1 MPTVLITEPI
11 DPAGTALLD
20 RAGLDWAFA
29 SATDEKTLAREAAD
43 ARAMIVRVAPV
54 TAAVLGAAPH
64 LRVVAKHGVG
74 CDNIDVAHLSARN
87 VPMAI
92 SAGANAQSV
101 AEHTLALL
109 LAAARRLREQ
119 DAAMRAGAFN
129 RRHELIATDLHG
141 ARALVIGYGRVGSR
155 VARLLR
161 AFGVDVTVAD
171 IRPLEPEA
179 RAEGL
184 AFVHDF
190 REALPCADIVCLHV
204 PLDASTAGMLDRAT
218 FARFKPNAVF
228 VNCARGG
235 VMDEA
240 ALEWALEH
248 GPLAAAGVDVFTQ
261 EPTPADHPLFARDD
275 IVVSPHT
282 GAASRG
288 AVVAMA
294 TMAAENVIAGLQGEL
309 LPERVFNLDALEKL
323 DLEASKQPA

>member
-1 MPTVLITEPI
+1 MARVLVTEPI
-11 DPAGTALLD
+11 NPAGTALLD
-20 RAGLDWAFA
+20 AAGLDWAFA
-29 SATDEKTLAREAAD
+29 SAPDEDTLAREVAD
-43 ARAMIVRVAPV
+43 AEAMIVRVAPV
-54 TAAVLGAAPH
+54 TARVLGAAPN
-64 LRVVAKHGVG
+64 LKVVAKHGVG
-74 CDNIDVAHLSARN
+74 CDNIDVAHLSARAI
-87 VPMAI
+87 PMAI

-119 DAAMRAGAFN
+119 DAAMRAGRFT
-129 RRHELIATDLHG
+129 RRHELIATDLGG
-141 ARALVIGYGRVGSR
+141 ARALVIGYGRVGTR

-161 AFGVDVTVAD
+161 AFGMEVTVAD
-171 IRPLEPEA
+171 VLPLADAA

-190 REALPCADIVCLHV
+190 REALADADVVCLHV

-218 FARFKPNAVF
+218 FARFKPGAVF

-240 ALEWALEH
+240 ALEWALAA
-248 GPLAAAGVDVFTQ
+248 GPLRAAGVDVFTV

-275 IVVSPHT
+275 IVVSPHS
-282 GAASRG
+282 GAASHG

-294 TMAAENVIAGLQGEL
+294 TMAAENVIAGLEGEL
-309 LPERVFNLDALEKL
+309 LPERVFNLDAL
-323 DLEASKQPA
+323 KQSA